1 MYTGERRVRD
11 VLTDTDVGEAVLE
24 FIVRSGS
31 YGNGLICVGGQ
42 SLQSTA
48 ISVTAVSVMPVGVRK
63 GDDTHRHT
71 PMLDQPLIPRQ
82 FLGGNINDIHSP
94 TSYSSLNGLLFF
106 ECRCST

>member
-1 MYTGERRVRD
+1 MYTGERRGEMYTGERRD

-31 YGNGLICVGGQ
+31 YGNGLIRVGGQ

-82 FLGGNINDIHSP
+82 FLGGI
-94 TSYSSLNGLLFF
+94 
-106 ECRCST
+106 STIFIAPPHIPL